1 MLSNQSQEQPPHH
14 IPVMVNEVMDL
25 LITHPNG
32 IYLDGTV
39 GLGGHAAHILNALS
53 DSARLLGLDR
63 DEKALEIC
71 NKRLSNSGAF
81 SCHHTSYDTF
91 PNILKQEGLTT
102 VNGFLLDLGLSSF
115 QLDSPTLGFSFKQS
129 GNLDMRFNPTEGKT
143 AAQLI
148 RYTSESDL
156 ADIFYTYGEERLSR
170 RIAKSVKNMAVM
182 ESIADLKEAVRR
194 STPPKHRHKSLA
206 RIFQALRIAVNDELV
221 RLQNFLEVFIDYLAP
236 NGRIVILSYHSLEDR
251 MVKHAFKNLAKK
263 NMLSIVTK
271 KPLPPTQKEQTI
283 NSRSR
288 SAKLRAAERI

>member
-1 MLSNQSQEQPPHH
+1 
-14 IPVMVNEVMDL
+14 
-25 LITHPNG
+25 
-32 IYLDGTV
+32 
-39 GLGGHAAHILNALS
+39 
-53 DSARLLGLDR
+53 
-63 DEKALEIC
+63 
-71 NKRLSNSGAF
+71 
-81 SCHHTSYDTF
+81 
-91 PNILKQEGLTT
+91 
-102 VNGFLLDLGLSSF
+102 
-115 QLDSPTLGFSFKQS
+115 
-129 GNLDMRFNPTEGKT
+129 
-143 AAQLI
+143 
-148 RYTSESDL
+148 
-156 ADIFYTYGEERLSR
+156 
-170 RIAKSVKNMAVM
+170 MAVM

-206 RIFQALRIAVNDELV
+206 RIFQALRIAVNDELG